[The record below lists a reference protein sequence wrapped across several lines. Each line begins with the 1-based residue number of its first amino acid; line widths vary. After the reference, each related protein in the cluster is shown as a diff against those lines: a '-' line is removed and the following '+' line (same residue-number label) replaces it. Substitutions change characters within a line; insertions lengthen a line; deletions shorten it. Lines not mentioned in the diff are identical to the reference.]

1 MTIGKRCLSH
11 EVEGWGGGRHAGVD
25 PATSNDGA
33 LEQWAPCRARLGK
46 LDATSFEGVGTVR
59 VDCIDCLG
67 SARHTTA
74 RVLGALFTRSV
85 CTHYSSMRAS
95 AAAFMMWDSSGVVL
109 TLWWESLSRWLVH
122 ASGLRVL
129 YADDMCCLFAYLSPE
144 AAQHTH

>member
-1 MTIGKRCLSH
+1 MTEHWSSGPLVEQGWASSTPPRSRVWALS
-11 EVEGWGGGRHAGVD
+11 ELSALTAWGVPG
-25 PATSNDGA
+25 
-33 LEQWAPCRARLGK
+33 
-46 LDATSFEGVGTVR
+46 
-59 VDCIDCLG
+59 G

-129 YADDMCCLFAYLSPE
+129 SADDMCCLFAYLSPE